1 MRRQQYRTS
10 AKASS
15 ASLCK
20 IQRINRRLSMSL
32 LHLNTNWWLNRQVS
46 FHQSFKALHITNT
59 TQKNGYRWRCI
70 YTLSMSSNLH
80 SSRKGFRVVESSPG
94 QLQQQDS
101 TPISSILKT
110 YVEEL
115 VHELQSSLSVKEHIQ
130 LPFCV
135 VGLQKIQISI
145 PFVSDHLPQKTKSH
159 RHDPIL
165 INLVQSTIPH
175 IPLCAPFH

>member
-1 MRRQQYRTS
+1 
-10 AKASS
+10 
-15 ASLCK
+15 
-20 IQRINRRLSMSL
+20 
-32 LHLNTNWWLNRQVS
+32 
-46 FHQSFKALHITNT
+46 
-59 TQKNGYRWRCI
+59 
-70 YTLSMSSNLH
+70 
-80 SSRKGFRVVESSPG
+80 VESSPG
-94 QLQQQDS
+94 QLKQQDS
-101 TPISSILKT
+101 TPITRILKT
-110 YVEEL
+110 NVKKV

-175 IPLCAPFH
+175 IPLCTPFHETLPLLLCAPSLEPLPRNPIVQLPVRQPTAFTSLPSKTIKSPARRKRRKPHKEHKQAEQRPGGTTTNTEFVR

>member
-1 MRRQQYRTS
+1 
-10 AKASS
+10 
-15 ASLCK
+15 
-20 IQRINRRLSMSL
+20 MSFL
-32 LHLNTNWWLNRQVS
+32 QNYLNTNWWLNRQGS
-46 FHQSFKALHITNT
+46 WHQSFKALHIPNT
-59 TQKNGYRWRCI
+59 TQNNGYRWRYI
-70 YTLSMSSNLH
+70 YTLSMSFILH

-101 TPISSILKT
+101 TPITSILRT

-145 PFVSDHLPQKTKSH
+145 PFVSDHLPQKTKVAPSWSYSNK
-159 RHDPIL
+159 P
-165 INLVQSTIPH
+165 
-175 IPLCAPFH
+175 CAIYHTTYPFVCSFSWNPTSPFVCFFSGTPTS

>member
-1 MRRQQYRTS
+1 
-10 AKASS
+10 
-15 ASLCK
+15 
-20 IQRINRRLSMSL
+20 
-32 LHLNTNWWLNRQVS
+32 
-46 FHQSFKALHITNT
+46 
-59 TQKNGYRWRCI
+59 
-70 YTLSMSSNLH
+70 
-80 SSRKGFRVVESSPG
+80 VESSPA

-101 TPISSILKT
+101 TPITSILKT
-110 YVEEL
+110 NVEEL

-135 VGLQKIQISI
+135 VGLQKIKISI

-175 IPLCAPFH
+175 IPLCAPFHETLPLPLCAPSLEPLPRNPIVQLPVTQPTPLPLYRPKP